1 MISRKLICLL
11 PSFKNNLGHEISF
24 VDTLN
29 LLAKQNNLN
38 IYFIVST
45 ISKIT
50 NLENLKKIIFTESY
64 SIRSELYNFYL
75 NIKSFINFFK
85 IYDIK
90 KKDSFYIDGYSF
102 YFLFSYLISCLVLK
116 KPFNIF
122 IYCRYNYDLKKKI
135 LFKIFINLLKFKK
148 VSLYILT
155 DNYPLYLILKKDFKA
170 KTLLMP
176 IPHTFKLKRLEH
188 KKFNKN
194 KNINLLCPGQYREEK
209 FGTNFNNFLYK
220 NNSKFINVV
229 INKDFKKKSDLNI
242 NFKKFGSNL
251 NMREYKKLIMAADLI
266 LLPYEKMLYKFRT
279 SGIFFEAITLQ
290 KRVMVTSGTWM
301 ADEFIKYDL
310 KDLVVKDWAN
320 FDIFINMKNIFSS
333 NVDKNMSRMRMRYLK
348 KHNKNNFIKVLNK
361 YI

>member
-1 MISRKLICLL
+1 MISGKLVCLL
-11 PSFKNNLGHEISF
+11 PSFKSNLGHEISF

-29 LLAKQNNLN
+29 LLAKKNNLN

-50 NLENLKKIIFTESY
+50 NLDNLKKIIFTESY
-64 SIRSELYNFYL
+64 SISSELYNFYL
-75 NIKSFINFFK
+75 NIRSLINFFK
-85 IYDIK
+85 ISNIK

-102 YFLFSYLISCLVLK
+102 YFLFSFLISCLISK
-116 KPFNIF
+116 KNFNIF
-122 IYCRYNYDLKKKI
+122 IYCRYNYNSKKKF
-135 LFKIFINLLKFKK
+135 LFKIFIYLFKFQK
-148 VSLYILT
+148 VSLHILT
-155 DNYPLYLILKKDFKA
+155 DNHPLYLILKEDFKV

-176 IPHTFKLKRLEH
+176 IPHTFHLKRFEIN
-188 KKFNKN
+188 KFNNN

-220 NNSKFINVV
+220 NNSKFINIV

-251 NMREYKKLIMAADLI
+251 NMHEYKKLIVAADLI
-266 LLPYEKMLYKFRT
+266 LLPYEKTLYEFRT

-310 KDLVVKDWAN
+310 KDLVVKDWTN
-320 FDIFINMKNIFSS
+320 FDIFKNMGNIFSS
-333 NVDKNMSRMRMRYLK
+333 NVSKNLSRMRMQYFK
-348 KHNKNNFIKVLNK
+348 KHNKNNFIKILNK

>member
-11 PSFKNNLGHEISF
+11 PSFKSNLGHEISF

-29 LLAKQNNLN
+29 LLAKKNNLN
-38 IYFIVST
+38 IYYIVST

-50 NLENLKKIIFTESY
+50 NLDNLKKIIFTESY

-75 NIKSFINFFK
+75 NIRSILNFFNTHN
-85 IYDIK
+85 IK

-102 YFLFSYLISCLVLK
+102 YFLFSFLISCLYLK
-116 KPFNIF
+116 KTFNIF
-122 IYCRYNYDLKKKI
+122 IYCRYNYDLKKKF
-135 LFKIFINLLKFKK
+135 LFKTFIALLKFKK
-148 VSLYILT
+148 VTVYILT
-155 DNYPLYLILKKDFKA
+155 DNYPLYLILQKDFKV

-176 IPHTFKLKRLEH
+176 IPHTFELKRFKI
-188 KKFNKN
+188 KKFHNN

-209 FGTNFNNFLYK
+209 FGNNFNNFLYK

-251 NMREYKKLIMAADLI
+251 NMCEYKKLIIAADLI
-266 LLPYEKMLYKFRT
+266 VLPYDKMLYKFRT
-279 SGIFFEAITLQ
+279 SGIFFEAITSQ
-290 KRVMVTSGTWM
+290 KRVIVTSGTSM
-301 ADEFIKYDL
+301 ANEFIKYDL
-310 KDLVVKDWAN
+310 KDLVIKDWAN
-320 FDIFINMKNIFSS
+320 FDIFKNMKNIFSP
-333 NVDKNMSRMRMRYLK
+333 NIDRNMTRMRIQYLK
-348 KHNKNNFIKVLNK
+348 KHNKNNFVKILNK